1 MPTALGS
8 THISLPRLFQLP
20 YTTLSFPQ
28 VPAALQEA
36 VKHTLEAVA
45 APYAAR
51 STLSSAE
58 ASAVWGAL
66 ADCMRDPS
74 ELGSRAG
81 RGWLVQLL
89 VAAAEHELARSG
101 SPQGGEGG
109 VAAAAAA
116 QQQKQQL
123 QDGGEGG
130 DGEEGA
136 TSSGST
142 SAAAGGQAPPP
153 ALLPEVTPH
162 GGCQLQPGRRGML
175 GQDALREL
183 LMRALATTP
192 DNRAADCFMAAVG
205 SLLSHVRLRC
215 AAAGWEA
222 EDGWAGGGSSGG
234 GGGAGSATPG
244 SSARLAGSAST
255 PQLGGQRSH
264 DSLPD
269 AEASAAK
276 IVASESATSVHSP
289 PFDAQGSGWR
299 VSMRA

>member
-1 MPTALGS
+1 MPLPLAHAGRPTNTSRLPALHPTA
-8 THISLPRLFQLP
+8 
-20 YTTLSFPQ
+20 Q
-28 VPAALQEA
+28 VPSALQDA
-36 VKHTLEAVA
+36 VKHTLESVT
-45 APYAAR
+45 APDAAR
-51 STLSSAE
+51 SALSSAE

-89 VAAAEHELARSG
+89 VAAAEHELARSS
-101 SPQGGEGG
+101 SPQGREGG
-109 VAAAAAA
+109 AAAAV
-116 QQQKQQL
+116 QQKQE
-123 QDGGEGG
+123 GEEGG
-130 DGEEGA
+130 DGED
-136 TSSGST
+136 
-142 SAAAGGQAPPP
+142 SAARSGTAAMGALQQPPP

-162 GGCQLQPGRRGML
+162 GGCQLQPGRRGMQ

-222 EDGWAGGGSSGG
+222 EDGWGASGG
-234 GGGAGSATPG
+234 GGGGSVTPG

-255 PQLGGQRSH
+255 PRLGGQRSH

-276 IVASESATSVHSP
+276 VVASESTASVHSP

-299 VSMRA
+299 VRRGGRMPTYWKDA

>member
-1 MPTALGS
+1 M
-8 THISLPRLFQLP
+8 
-20 YTTLSFPQ
+20 
-28 VPAALQEA
+28 ALQDA
-36 VKHTLEAVA
+36 VKVTLEAVT
-45 APYAAR
+45 APDAAR
-51 STLSSAE
+51 GSLSSAE

-89 VAAAEHELARSG
+89 VAAAEHELARSSSSS

-109 VAAAAAA
+109 AAAG
-116 QQQKQQL
+116 QQQKQR

-130 DGEEGA
+130 DGDELLVR
-136 TSSGST
+136 SG
-142 SAAAGGQAPPP
+142 SAAAAAAGRQQPPP
-153 ALLPEVTPH
+153 ALLPEVMPH
-162 GGCQLQPGRRGML
+162 GGCQLQPGRRGMQ

-215 AAAGWEA
+215 AAAAWEA
-222 EDGWAGGGSSGG
+222 EDGCAGSGG
-234 GGGAGSATPG
+234 GGGGSRAGSNTPG
-244 SSARLAGSAST
+244 GSVRPAAAAST
-255 PQLGGQRSH
+255 PGMGGQQSQ
-264 DSLPD
+264 DSLAE

-276 IVASESATSVHSP
+276 IVASESANSVHSP

-299 VSMRA
+299 VSPGLGCCWEV